1 MMVAPARQT
10 GAEGATLAARANFR
24 TARSASGE
32 AIASIWAGNLI
43 GSGPAARS
51 RHPNREM
58 RRTLESIWRR
68 FYARCDVEGLDLCGF
83 LLRMVRWLVTAGE
96 ALLIMS
102 TSQRGE
108 VNLRLLNPEQL
119 DRSQCMDVAGGN
131 RIDFGVERNAEGE
144 VVAYWIFTDQ
154 NPDLF
159 SSTLRPSVRV
169 PASDV
174 IFIFDPKW
182 PGQVR
187 GVSWFLPVPS
197 LLDMLDRLLE
207 ALGER
212 MNAAALFAG
221 FLTDLEGRGGGFT
234 DNVTIDPATLR
245 VEPGTIRILP
255 SGTDMR
261 FNQVPDVEGA
271 SDLIRHLL
279 RQIAV
284 GVGLPFE
291 ILSGDM
297 SQVNYS
303 STKAGFSQFYRRCR
317 ALRASLLVPLILD
330 KLWARVITIE
340 VLSGRLVAN
349 DFAMAAED
357 YFAVSWG
364 WSR

>member
-1 MMVAPARQT
+1 VSFARTIKRRGLFARGRDAARAFVREFVGPGWSTWPTSSAPMMTAPARAA

-32 AIASIWAGNLI
+32 AIAAVWASNMI

-51 RHPNREM
+51 RHPNRQM
-58 RRTLESIWRR
+58 RRSLEAVWRR
-68 FYARCDVEGLDLCGF
+68 FYSACDIESFDFCGF
-83 LLRMVRWLVTAGE
+83 LLRLWRSVATAGE
-96 ALLIMS
+96 GLVVL
-102 TSQRGE
+102 TTTPRGE
-108 VNLRLLNPEQL
+108 LKLRLLNPEQL
-119 DRSQCMDVAGGN
+119 DRSRSTDIPGGG
-131 RIDFGVERNAEGE
+131 RTDFGVERSAEGE
-144 VVAYWIFTDQ
+144 VVVYWIFTDQ
-154 NPDLF
+154 NPDLY

-187 GVSWFLPVPS
+187 GVWFLPVLG
-197 LLDMLDRLLE
+197 LLDMLDRLIE

-212 MNAAALFAG
+212 MNCAALFAA

-234 DNVTIDPATLR
+234 DGVTVDPARLSI
-245 VEPGTIRILP
+245 EPGTIRVLP

-261 FNQVPDVEGA
+261 FSAVPDVEGS

-303 STKAGFSQFYRRCR
+303 S
-317 ALRASLLVPLILD
+317 
-330 KLWARVITIE
+330 
-340 VLSGRLVAN
+340 
-349 DFAMAAED
+349 
-357 YFAVSWG
+357 
-364 WSR
+364 